1 MSESLVSS
9 ASASGGAP
17 SVGELLRAWRQRRR
31 RSQLDL
37 ALDAE
42 ISQRHLSFL
51 ESGRS
56 QPSRDVI
63 LRLADRL
70 AVPFRE
76 QNLLLT
82 SAGFA
87 PVHRERSLDDPALDA
102 AKAAV
107 QLILK
112 GYEPHPAL
120 AIDRHWT
127 LVFANSAAQALM
139 SGIAAELLAPP
150 VNALRLS
157 LHPKGLAPR
166 ILNFSEWRGH
176 VLARLSGQV
185 EISGDPVLVELAE
198 ELRAYPAPPGR
209 EQGGSAVTAAYGG
222 VAVPLK
228 LASDAGILQF
238 LSTTTVFGTALDVTL
253 SELAIEAFFPANAET
268 AEAIRHLGN
277 LGRDQS
283 LPAIAR

>member
-1 MSESLVSS
+1 MTDTSSLT
-9 ASASGGAP
+9 APGASGP
-17 SVGELLRAWRQRRR
+17 SQFGPMLREWRRRRR
-31 RSQLDL
+31 RSQLEL

-51 ESGRS
+51 EAGRS
-56 QPSRDVI
+56 KPSRGMI
-63 LRLADRL
+63 LRLADHL
-70 AVPFRE
+70 AIPFRE

-82 SAGFA
+82 AAGFA
-87 PVHRERSLDDPALDA
+87 PVHGERSLEDPALDA

-127 LVFANSAAQALM
+127 LVFANDAAQALM
-139 SGIAAELLAPP
+139 SGIAADLLQPP

-176 VLARLSGQV
+176 VLARLSEQV
-185 EISGDPVLVELAE
+185 ELSGDPVLVALAE
-198 ELRAYPAPPGR
+198 ELRAYPAPHGTEDR
-209 EQGGSAVTAAYGG
+209 GAVMSSSYGG

-228 LASDAGILQF
+228 LSSDAGAMEF

-253 SELAIEAFFPANAET
+253 SELAIEAFLPANAET
-268 AEAIRHLGN
+268 AAIVRNLAEAL
-277 LGRDQS
+277 S
-283 LPAIAR
+283 